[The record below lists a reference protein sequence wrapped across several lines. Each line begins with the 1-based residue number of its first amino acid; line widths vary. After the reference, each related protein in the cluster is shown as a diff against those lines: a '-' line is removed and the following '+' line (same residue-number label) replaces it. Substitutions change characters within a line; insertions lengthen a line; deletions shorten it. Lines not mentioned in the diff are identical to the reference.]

1 MKDFDISPEPIKIFL
16 DAADSVLNS
25 NTFLLRFEIHSDR
38 IEDSLL
44 RFLKSDDFMKQ
55 LTHQD
60 TVRGWRN
67 LYYYDE
73 HTESY
78 KLRHGTIL
86 KEPLRLQIEGPPSD
100 KREYLTA
107 MLTGDTTKGRF
118 FSFYG
123 KQLELKKAEAIV
135 DDLTSFLSDRR
146 DWELLV
152 VQPDFLKDGVETN
165 SKDEDLHYFE
175 GGNAND
181 NAVVIK
187 CNEKGFLLL
196 TNGID

>member
-1 MKDFDISPEPIKIFL
+1 MQDFDISPEPIKIFL
-16 DAADSVLNS
+16 DAVDSVLNS
-25 NTFLLRFEIHSDR
+25 NTFLLRFDIHSDR

-44 RFLKSDDFMKQ
+44 SFLKSDDFMKQ

-60 TVRGWRN
+60 IARGWHN
-67 LYYYDE
+67 LYNYDE

-78 KLRHGTIL
+78 KLRRGTIL
-86 KEPLRLQIEGPPSD
+86 KEPMQLKIEKRSD

-135 DDLTSFLSDRR
+135 DDLTSFLTDHR
-146 DWELLV
+146 DWELWV
-152 VQPDFLKDGVETN
+152 VQPDFLKDGVETY
-165 SKDEDLHYFE
+165 SKNEDLHYFE

-187 CNEKGFLLL
+187 CDEKGFLLL